1 MEPVKMEAPFLCGYA
16 RTDITPDYPVPLASY
31 GNELK
36 RISTGVLNPIFF
48 TAVALTDPAG
58 QTMLLM
64 SYDISQ
70 ANQHFTTMLKDH
82 AKETYGLGPEFVHLS
97 GTHTHASVTTNWW
110 LPGWEDVLQGYLS
123 TLFEKAKLVMAEALA
138 DRKPAKM
145 FYGET
150 KTEGLNF
157 VRHYVDKTTTPW
169 QSIGDNFGHWDKT
182 HPLEHRKEADPS
194 MRLIRFER
202 TGEDGRKAKDVVL
215 VNWQAHNHISSSSKT
230 TLIAADW
237 AGAFRDAMEERKD
250 CLFAFFQG
258 CAGNLNPKSRIPEEN
273 RTLDY
278 AEYGNFL
285 ADYATAI
292 YDSLTEAEDVRIRSI
307 RREFTF
313 ASNKATPEMLEH
325 AKEVQKAWRES
336 DMSNK
341 IAREAGEPYGITSI
355 YHANAIVRSQDFEP
369 TRTVFINT
377 YAIGEVGWTT
387 CPDEMFDRTGE
398 EIRAASPFKMTFTQG
413 YTDGVEGYLPYAEA
427 YDYGCYEACTTRFA
441 RGAAEAMRDQLVEM
455 LKELYQKQH
464 ADQR

>member
-1 MEPVKMEAPFLCGYA
+1 MGSEKTMLCGYA
-16 RTDITPDYPVPLASY
+16 RTDITPDFPVPLASY

-36 RISTGVLNPIFF
+36 RISTGVLNPLFF

-58 QTMLLM
+58 QDMLLM

-70 ANQHFTTMLKDH
+70 ANQHFTTMLKDYVQE
-82 AKETYGLGPEFVHLS
+82 AYGLGPEFVHLS
-97 GTHTHASVTTNWW
+97 GTHTHASVSTNWW
-110 LPGWEDVLQGYLS
+110 LEGWEEVLQGYLK
-123 TLFEKAKLVMAEALA
+123 TLFEKAKKTIAEALA

-150 KTEGLNF
+150 ETEGLNF

-169 QSIGDNFGHWDKT
+169 TSIGDNFGDWDKT
-182 HPLEHRKEADPS
+182 HPIEHRKKADPT
-194 MRLIRFER
+194 MRLIRFAR
-202 TGEDGRKAKDVVL
+202 TEENDDPAKDVFL
-215 VNWQAHNHISSSSKT
+215 VNWQAHNHISSSGKT

-237 AGAFRDAMEERKD
+237 SGAFRDAMEERKN

-258 CAGNLNPKSRIPEEN
+258 CAGNLNPKSRIAEEN

-278 AEYGNFL
+278 AEYGGFL
-285 ADYATAI
+285 ADYATAV
-292 YDSLTEAEDVRIRSI
+292 YDSLTEAKDLKIRSI

-313 ASNKATPEMLEH
+313 PSNKAPEELVRHAEEVRKFWRENSMSSKA
-325 AKEVQKAWRES
+325 AKEFAK
-336 DMSNK
+336 
-341 IAREAGEPYGITSI
+341 PFGISSI
-355 YHANAIVRSQDFEP
+355 FHANAIVRSQNYEENQ
-369 TRTVFINT
+369 TVFINA

-413 YTDGVEGYLPYAEA
+413 YTDGVAGYLPYAEA

-441 RGAAEAMRDQLVEM
+441 KGAAEAMRDQLIGM
-455 LKELYQKQH
+455 LKELHQEG
-464 ADQR
+464 